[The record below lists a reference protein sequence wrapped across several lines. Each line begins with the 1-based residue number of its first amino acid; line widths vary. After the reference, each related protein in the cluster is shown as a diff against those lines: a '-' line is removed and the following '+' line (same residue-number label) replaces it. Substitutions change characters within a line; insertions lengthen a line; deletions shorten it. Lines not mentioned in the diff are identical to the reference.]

1 MTKLRTHETLVE
13 ADQPR
18 LPVVIEN
25 QNRLN
30 HLCQPRSFH
39 HRLLPEGLSFR
50 HNKDAS
56 GWCAAESGPRKHVL
70 APRGLT
76 TKSPASRQALEESAL
91 GWVAG
96 WLEGERL
103 LRTLRLG
110 RAVISAGVGCPLRAL
125 AKTRTR
131 LSALSLERLLSA
143 ESRPRAKPSPSE
155 KDGMEKQKPQKQPR
169 SQVKTSLY
177 RGLR

>member
-30 HLCQPRSFH
+30 HLCPPRSFH
-39 HRLLPEGLSFR
+39 HRLLPESLSFR

-56 GWCAAESGPRKHVL
+56 GWCAAESGPRKHVP

-76 TKSPASRQALEESAL
+76 TKSPAFRQALEEGSL

-96 WLEGERL
+96 WRRKTAADTKAGEGRH
-103 LRTLRLG
+103 LG
-110 RAVISAGVGCPLRAL
+110 RRGLPTQGL
-125 AKTRTR
+125 ARTRTR
-131 LSALSLERLLSA
+131 LSALCLE
-143 ESRPRAKPSPSE
+143 
-155 KDGMEKQKPQKQPR
+155 
-169 SQVKTSLY
+169 
-177 RGLR
+177 